1 MALEAGPAIGHALWA
16 GMSTAPCRECQVL
29 FLYWLIYGMWTAGAV
44 QYSRAKNHR
53 NERVM
58 FVIATAL
65 TALFIGLRYQV
76 GGDWGAYRAM
86 YNQIYFQTLI
96 DSLRVTDPG
105 YAMLNWIFSRN
116 DIGVWAVNL
125 VCGILFMAGV
135 GRLAAHQTAPW
146 LAVVV
151 AVPYLIIVVAMGYTR
166 QAAAIG
172 VICFGIADASERS
185 LGRLVIYVAVATLFH
200 KTAIL
205 LLPVMIAPVATK
217 KPLVGLL
224 GCVFFV
230 VLFLV
235 FLSSTSTELV
245 TNYAQSNYD
254 SQGATIRIA
263 MNVLAASVML
273 LMRNRMTLS
282 PYQRSFWT
290 YNALL
295 AFASVPALL
304 SLSASSGV
312 DRLSLFL
319 IPLQLVALSRLPAAW
334 GRTPATSA
342 ALTFGVI
349 AYSFAVQFVWL
360 NYATNVNAWLPYD
373 NVALP
378 LQDEFMR
385 EEQ

>member
-1 MALEAGPAIGHALWA
+1 M
-16 GMSTAPCRECQVL
+16 

-44 QYSRAKNHR
+44 QYSRSKSHR
-53 NERVM
+53 NSRVL
-58 FVIATAL
+58 FVVATVL
-65 TALFIGLRYQV
+65 TALFVGLRNEV
-76 GGDWGAYRAM
+76 GGDWGAYRGM
-86 YNQIYFQTLI
+86 YETIYFQSFLE
-96 DSLRVTDPG
+96 SLRVTDPG
-105 YAMLNWIFSRN
+105 YATLNWIFGQI
-116 DIGVWAVNL
+116 DMGVWAVNL
-125 VCGILFMAGV
+125 VCGIVFMAGV
-135 GRLAAHQTAPW
+135 GRLAAHQPAPW
-146 LAVVV
+146 LAIVV

-185 LGRLVIYVAVATLFH
+185 LGRMVVYVAVATLFH

-217 KPLVGLL
+217 KPLIGLL

-230 VLFLV
+230 VLFSV
-235 FLSSTSTELV
+235 FLRSTSDQLV

-254 SQGATIRIA
+254 SQGAAIRIA
-263 MNVLAASVML
+263 MNVLAAGVML
-273 LMRNRMTLS
+273 LLRNRMTLT

-304 SLSASSGV
+304 SLSASAGV

-319 IPLQLVALSRLPAAW
+319 IPLQLVALSRLPTAW

-342 ALTFGVI
+342 TLTFGVI

-360 NYATNVNAWLPYD
+360 NYATNANAWLPYD

-378 LQDEFMR
+378 LQDEFTR
-385 EEQ
+385 AAQ